1 MRQITVKEF
10 FSLRSLMNGLSDD
23 FEIGYNNYI
32 NLNYKDQDILNIL
45 FTKSLH
51 WENRRRFLKTI
62 DKNFQPLELTYKS
75 IRDLIKFKGNDM
87 IYKKILLKIMTT

>member
-32 NLNYKDQDILNIL
+32 NLNYKDQDILNLL

-51 WENRRRFLKTI
+51 
-62 DKNFQPLELTYKS
+62 
-75 IRDLIKFKGNDM
+75 
-87 IYKKILLKIMTT
+87 